1 MRKLHKPAALLL
13 ALVVALGLTVTALA
27 EEETG
32 YTDVAGTWAEEYVS
46 RVSDLIDGRTETAF
60 APNENITRAELVTA
74 LYRLAGSPELP
85 AGGRNPFADVAED
98 AAYRNAVLW
107 AQDKGIAGGKT
118 ETSFDPDGDVKRQE
132 IAKILNLYAA
142 QEAGREALTDRKSVV

>member
-74 LYRLAGSPELP
+74 LYRLAGSPALP
-85 AGGRNPFADVAED
+85 AGRRTPP
-98 AAYRNAVLW
+98 
-107 AQDKGIAGGKT
+107 AGT
-118 ETSFDPDGDVKRQE
+118 R
-132 IAKILNLYAA
+132 
-142 QEAGREALTDRKSVV
+142 

>member
-46 RVSDLIDGRTETAF
+46 RVAR
-60 APNENITRAELVTA
+60 PKV
-74 LYRLAGSPELP
+74 
-85 AGGRNPFADVAED
+85 
-98 AAYRNAVLW
+98 
-107 AQDKGIAGGKT
+107 
-118 ETSFDPDGDVKRQE
+118 RQH
-132 IAKILNLYAA
+132 LLMHC
-142 QEAGREALTDRKSVV
+142 L